1 MADLV
6 LGERFVGGWQLR
18 EEMKA
23 ILTVFVLENKTQK
36 ATTSFLTYVKNC
48 RWELC
53 RYVWII
59 LKWMCNSVQI
69 IFAKCTAKYY
79 DQ

>member
-36 ATTSFLTYVKNC
+36 ATTSFLTYVNNC
-48 RWELC
+48 R
-53 RYVWII
+53 
-59 LKWMCNSVQI
+59 
-69 IFAKCTAKYY
+69 
-79 DQ
+79 